1 MTRYG
6 FRQALGGF
14 FLARSSTLQA
24 LLPSGLHPHE
34 VRPAHGV
41 LAITAFDFVHSEVG
55 PYGELVLSVLV
66 PPFAQRGNPLPHA
79 AWFPIALA
87 TTTPASRA
95 HATERWLLPNY
106 ERCFDIDFLRQG
118 SRRSVVLRDS
128 GQPVL
133 RLDVERRRP
142 APATRLYQA
151 FSAKQG
157 RLYRVNL
164 HISGEL
170 DEHQDEMGRLELHP
184 HEFTTRLDDILID
197 DAPIAEQSMESGEQ
211 RFADL
216 EPHTLER
223 T

>member
-14 FLARSSTLQA
+14 FLAHASKLQA
-24 LLPSGLHPHE
+24 LLPSGLHPLD

-41 LAITAFDFVHSEVG
+41 LAVTAFDFVQSEVG
-55 PYGELVLSVLV
+55 AYGELVLSVLV
-66 PPFAQRGNPLPHA
+66 PPFAHRGNPLPHA
-79 AWFPIALA
+79 AWFPVALA

-95 HATERWLLPNY
+95 HASERWLLPDH
-106 ERCFDIDFLRQG
+106 EKCLEIEFLREG
-118 SRRSVVLRDS
+118 SRRSVVVRDS
-128 GQPVL
+128 SEPVL
-133 RLDVERRRP
+133 TLDVERRRP

-151 FSAKQG
+151 FSAKQD
-157 RLYRVNL
+157 RLHRVNL

-170 DEHQDEMGRLELHP
+170 DEHQDETGRLELHP
-184 HEFTTRLDDILID
+184 HAFTTRIGDILID

-216 EPHTLER
+216 ELHKLEHT
-223 T
+223 